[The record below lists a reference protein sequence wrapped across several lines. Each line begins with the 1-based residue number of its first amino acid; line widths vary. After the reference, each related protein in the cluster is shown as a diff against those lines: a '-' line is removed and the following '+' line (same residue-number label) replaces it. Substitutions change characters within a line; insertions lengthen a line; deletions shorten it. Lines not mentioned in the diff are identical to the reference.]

1 MSLAVSK
8 GPELFPLPEL
18 TGKSLDEAKTA
29 LNGAQMALGTDH
41 RDLR

>member
-29 LNGAQMALGTDH
+29 LNGAGMALGNDL